1 MKNSSLRILV
11 VDDEKD
17 MRIIL
22 DKFLSRGGHMVR
34 TVDNGA
40 EAITATQDEDY
51 DLVLCD
57 LVMAEVFGYDVIKE
71 MNKLEKRPKVGIITG
86 LGEKLKT
93 TDEEGYEVDFI
104 LKKPFKFSE
113 LTEQINNAMNEECT
127 NG

>member
-1 MKNSSLRILV
+1 
-11 VDDEKD
+11 
-17 MRIIL
+17 
-22 DKFLSRGGHMVR
+22 
-34 TVDNGA
+34 
-40 EAITATQDEDY
+40 
-51 DLVLCD
+51 
-57 LVMAEVFGYDVIKE
+57 

-86 LGEKLKT
+86 LGDKLKS